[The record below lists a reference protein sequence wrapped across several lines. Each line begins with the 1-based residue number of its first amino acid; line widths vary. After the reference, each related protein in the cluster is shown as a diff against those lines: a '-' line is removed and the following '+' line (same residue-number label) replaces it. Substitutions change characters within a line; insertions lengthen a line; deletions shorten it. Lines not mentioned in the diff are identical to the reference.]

1 MRKRSPSRPA
11 SKPRRIAVVG
21 GGVTGLAACHFLEK
35 KAREAGSSLDITLLE
50 GSPRWGGAV
59 ETTRHGDALM
69 EHGPDCFLSSK
80 PGAKELAEAL
90 GLKEEIIGTNPEHR
104 RSFILKRGKLQP
116 IPEGFFLLAPTSLW
130 ALARAP
136 LFSFSGKLRMAM
148 DLVIS
153 RRSGDDD
160 VSLADFVRRRL
171 GREALERFAEPMVA
185 SIYTA
190 DPEKLSLSATF
201 PQFLEMEREYG
212 SLIRGL
218 SARSRA
224 ARKSKSEGEMR
235 HASGPR
241 YSLFLSFRRGI
252 QTLTDALAESLRKRL
267 GAAKMRLGAR
277 AASLEHRAGTWRLTL
292 QNREAIEAEA
302 VCLALPAYAAA
313 ALLQPAAPSLADEL
327 QTISYGSCAVLN
339 ILCRRRDIA
348 HPLDGMGFVA
358 PSVEKRALLSCSFSH
373 VKFEGRAPEGL
384 ALLRAFVGGEAHAAL
399 LEASDETLRESA
411 LAELKKILGLSAAPL
426 EVHIRRY
433 PKSIAQYHV
442 GHLKKVERIESL
454 AARLGG
460 LALAGNAYRGVG
472 IPDCVCSAERA
483 AEALVERLG

>member
-1 MRKRSPSRPA
+1 MQKHSPSLPA
-11 SKPRRIAVVG
+11 SAPRRIAVVG

-35 KAREAGSSLDITLLE
+35 RARETGSPLDITLLE

-59 ETTRHGDALM
+59 ETTRHGGALM
-69 EHGPDCFLSSK
+69 EYGPDCFLSSK
-80 PGAKELAEAL
+80 PEAKELAEAL
-90 GLKEEIIGTNPEHR
+90 GIEEEILGTNPEHR
-104 RSFILKRGKLQP
+104 RSFILKREKLQP

-130 ALARAP
+130 ALVRAP
-136 LFSFSGKLRMAM
+136 LFSLPGKLRMAM
-148 DLVIS
+148 DLVIP

-201 PQFLEMEREYG
+201 PQFLEMEREHG

-224 ARKSKSEGEMR
+224 ARQSKNEDAMR

-241 YSLFLSFRRGI
+241 YSLFLSFRRGM
-252 QTLTDALAESLRKRL
+252 QTLTDALVESLRRRL
-267 GAAKMRLGAR
+267 GEAKMRLGAR
-277 AASLEHRAGTWRLTL
+277 AVSLERRAGTWRLTL

-313 ALLQPAAPSLADEL
+313 ALLKPAAPPLAEEL
-327 QTISYGSCAVLN
+327 RTIAYGSCAVLN
-339 ILCRRRDIA
+339 VLCRRRDIA
-348 HPLDGMGFVA
+348 HPLEGMGFVA
-358 PSVEKRALLSCSFSH
+358 PTMEKRALLSCSFSH

-384 ALLRAFVGGEAHAAL
+384 ALLRPFVGGEAQAAQ
-399 LEASDETLRESA
+399 LEASDETLRESV
-411 LAELKKILGLSAAPL
+411 LSELKKIIGLSATPL

-442 GHLKKVERIESL
+442 GHLKKVDRIESL

-472 IPDCVCSAERA
+472 IPDCVRSAKRA
-483 AEALVERLG
+483 AEALVR